1 VPQAVGH
8 VRFVPQAVIV
18 RQCWESQEGTVC
30 GLVAVVIRCNPTVAS
45 VDFLTDGIHS
55 CRITIAA
62 I

>member
-1 VPQAVGH
+1 
-8 VRFVPQAVIV
+8 V